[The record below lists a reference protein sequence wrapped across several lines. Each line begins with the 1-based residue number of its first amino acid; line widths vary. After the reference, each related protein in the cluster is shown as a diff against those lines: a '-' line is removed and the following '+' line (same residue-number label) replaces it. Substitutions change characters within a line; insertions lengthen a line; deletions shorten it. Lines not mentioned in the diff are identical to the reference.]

1 MQYRFAAI
9 VNQTPNAT
17 LLNYGFMDA
26 GFYTACGIAPTVKYF
41 HRTNVH
47 LPEMLEEQNRYVAE
61 GVTDY
66 VVTRSPLSPAIASHY
81 VLVSTEKAPAGFWYD
96 TVYLYRRND
105 PAVP

>member
-1 MQYRFAAI
+1 
-9 VNQTPNAT
+9 
-17 LLNYGFMDA
+17 MDA